1 MTVSGSDEMPT
12 VAKFSTHFL
21 EYSQTFVYDE
31 TVLQNRYEVEV
42 FCKKRM
48 NEDRFPY
55 SRVHVAGPLYGI
67 TRKDAGFER
76 HFASRRFALVHAHFG
91 LGGVYALR
99 YARKYDLP
107 LVVTFHGY
115 DVPILQSPARFGP
128 RYLRYTLYARSLFER
143 MTIGL
148 CASIELMDI
157 LKELG
162 VPEGRLALHHIGIDV
177 DKFSGKPRV
186 SDGPAHVVML
196 GRFVDKKGFEYGIEA
211 FARATAGTSARLTL
225 IGGGELEG
233 RYRALVAKLG
243 IGERVQFAGTLPSRQ
258 VAERLRDADVLL
270 APSVVGAGGNRES
283 GLLSVKEASASCVV
297 PVGTRHGGIPEI
309 IDDGVTGFL
318 VPERDVGALAD
329 RLSILL
335 KDAELRRRMAVAAR
349 AKMQSEYDNRASVDR
364 LEKRY
369 DEAVSRHGKGRIA
382 LRSEHPLA

>member
-1 MTVSGSDEMPT
+1 MPI

-31 TVLQNRYEVEV
+31 TVLQKRYEVEI

-48 NEDRFPY
+48 NQDRFPY
-55 SRVHVAGPLYGI
+55 DRVHVAGPLYGV
-67 TRKDAGFER
+67 TRKDRGFER
-76 HFASRRFALVHAHFG
+76 HFESRRFALAHAHFG

-128 RYLRYTLYARSLFER
+128 KYLRYTFFARSLFER
-143 MTIGL
+143 MTLGL
-148 CASIELMDI
+148 CASVELMDI
-157 LKELG
+157 LRELG
-162 VPEGRLALHHIGIDV
+162 VPAERLVLHHIGIDV
-177 DKFSGKPRV
+177 DRFSGAPR
-186 SDGPAHVVML
+186 SSAGPSHVVML

-211 FARATAGTSARLTL
+211 FAAATRGTDARLTL

-233 RYRALVAKLG
+233 RYRALVSKLG
-243 IGERVQFAGTLPSRQ
+243 VGDRVEFAGTLTSQ
-258 VAERLRDADVLL
+258 KVAERLRDADVLL
-270 APSVVGAGGNRES
+270 APSVVGHGGNRES

-318 VPERDVGALAD
+318 VPERDAPALAEK
-329 RLSILL
+329 LALL
-335 KDAELRRRMAVAAR
+335 LEKPDLRRKMAVAAR
-349 AKMQSEYDNRASVDR
+349 AKMQAEYDNRASVAR
-364 LEKRY
+364 LEQRY